1 MIEGQWVR
9 VATATIEGGQ
19 DRGAECVRDTT
30 ATIEG
35 GRAMSKE
42 SMQYAGSIHAICKD
56 GGEGRKAQSMVQST
70 VQSIAHSPG
79 FVVPPSISTVG
90 VDLSF
95 PFMVMVVPFPTLDCG

>member
-19 DRGAECVRDTT
+19 WVKGGHDRGAECVRDTT

-56 GGEGRKAQSMVQST
+56 GEKPSPWSSPQS
-70 VQSIAHSPG
+70 SP
-79 FVVPPSISTVG
+79 
-90 VDLSF
+90 
-95 PFMVMVVPFPTLDCG
+95 